1 MNMSSMK
8 TLFLS
13 FILSISTLAASA
25 QQDSANIKSSRLY
38 LGLSLITVTYHIYY
52 ENGEELEGI
61 KSGYFTPITL
71 HTGYNLSDRLKIQIG
86 LGYGGSKDKLEW
98 SLSHNDNDPV
108 KYKQYS
114 KTNVLAVPI
123 TAQMIFLKAF
133 KRFPVYGTVSMIP
146 SFGFSKAE
154 TQEIRNGETT
164 ASNASVNGM
173 NLFATAGLGVNYKI
187 SSRFYGQAE
196 YLFYKRNLT
205 GQNSF
210 HYDWEQYSPI
220 GRRIYK
226 SLGLGVNYKI

>member
-1 MNMSSMK
+1 MK

-13 FILSISTLAASA
+13 LTLSLSSLTAVAQVNPDSTE
-25 QQDSANIKSSRLY
+25 KSLKRAY
-38 LGLSLITVTYHIYY
+38 VGLSLTTVTYHIYY
-52 ENGEELEGI
+52 KDGEELDGI
-61 KSGYFTPITL
+61 KSGYFTPIAL
-71 HTGYNLSDRLKIQIG
+71 HAGYNLSDRLSIQIG
-86 LGYGGSKDKLEW
+86 VGYGGSKDKLEW
-98 SLSHNDNDPV
+98 SLNQNNNDPV
-108 KYKQYS
+108 KYRQYS
-114 KTNVLAVPI
+114 KTNVLAVPV

-133 KRFPVYGTVSMIP
+133 KRFPVYGTISMIP
-146 SFGFSKAE
+146 SFGFTKAE

-164 ASNASVNGM
+164 ASNSSVNGM

-187 SSRFYGQAE
+187 SSRFYGHAE

-210 HYDWEQYSPI
+210 HYDWEQYSPM